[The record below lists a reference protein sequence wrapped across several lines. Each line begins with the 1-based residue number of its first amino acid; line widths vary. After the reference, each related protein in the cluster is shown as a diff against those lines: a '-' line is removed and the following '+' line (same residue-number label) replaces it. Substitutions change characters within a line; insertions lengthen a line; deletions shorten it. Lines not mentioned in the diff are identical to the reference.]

1 MKHLRSGIL
10 CALCLLALTLTALAS
25 PAALTVGGKAV
36 DTSGLP
42 RQVYVHNGT
51 VMVPFRKTAQALGY
65 AVSWNDRLHCAQ
77 AEDGIQSVR
86 VSDGSAAAN
95 WTGKL
100 TVINL
105 TRQTDLAEK
114 AVIVQGVTY
123 VPAALFE
130 GFFNDVTVKGGAVD
144 ISPQMAYLD
153 ESPSN

>member
-10 CALCLLALTLTALAS
+10 CALCLLALTLTALAA
-25 PAALTVGGKAV
+25 PVALTVGGKAV
-36 DTSGLP
+36 DTSGL

-65 AVSWNDRLHCAQ
+65 TVSWNGRLHCAQ
-77 AEDGIQSVR
+77 AEDSIQSVR

-105 TRQTDLAEK
+105 TRQTGLAEK

-130 GFFNDVTVKGGAVD
+130 GFFNDVTTTGSTVD

-153 ESPSN
+153 GTLQ